1 MILALGPP
9 DFCVHKNN
17 AKFITQGGFKKK
29 ATPFTFKSRKKM
41 YIEEKNK
48 ASNNWGI

>member
-17 AKFITQGGFKKK
+17 AKFITQGGLKKK
-29 ATPFTFKSRKKM
+29 KPHHLLSKAKKKC
-41 YIEEKNK
+41 I
-48 ASNNWGI
+48 

>member
-17 AKFITQGGFKKK
+17 AKFITQGGLKKK
-29 ATPFTFKSRKKM
+29 TPFTFKCIKKM

-48 ASNNWGI
+48 ANINNWGI